1 MLQSILR
8 GAAIACALCVS
19 VGGLAVPA
27 NHVVIAQDADS
38 ALGKVQEG
46 IRLYKKG
53 DYRGAITKFDEAL
66 AANPTD
72 EDARKIRDEIA
83 ERLAL
88 DMVNN
93 NFADSGLKG
102 RYERFGKWILAGRKK
117 SGYPSREKSPE
128 LIATTVADYMNDP
141 NDVRN
146 LERANQIRDRFGDFA
161 VPEIAEKYMGSDNQA
176 FRYRSRA
183 LLAKLGAQAVNPII
197 QCMQSDNALVRQTAA
212 LALSDISDPR
222 ALPVLAQHF
231 QTKGEDPQVVQ
242 ACRLGVS
249 KIRALL
255 PQSDQNIESAKELW
269 FLQAESYYRN
279 NGAGGYTDKN
289 RLIGSTYTGQLPV
302 LLTGHERTYTSWKW
316 VTEAGERK
324 LLDQEVPLWAYAD
337 VLAEES
343 ALMAF
348 EQSIIAAGGN
358 ANADRYVT
366 GSEALLA
373 CIRMHMYS
381 EAMARYYN
389 GDDAE
394 RAFIVGLIGVRGMV
408 PSMRGLGLAGSAG
421 TPVLY
426 QALERSL
433 ADGYPDVSVGL
444 CDLIADQDYV
454 DFVGA
459 DTGKPLVRALTD
471 PDRRVRYA
479 AARALLQLARDKDF
493 GNNAMV
499 EQLMIS
505 CLQET
510 AARSVLVIA
519 EDEALRNTLLTEI
532 TKLGYNAV
540 GERTLEDGA
549 RAATLAPLFDAVVI
563 QGDIALSPTFYW
575 EPQKDSFSRETH
587 TRLETIFD
595 LLSNDI
601 RTRQIPILIACKDA
615 EKEER
620 KTTLAP
626 RVNGATLIDNSFFG
640 YDAEYKFDASS
651 FNDVLKNFWDKN
663 PESAKAKTNKLVELG
678 CAAMHK
684 LTAGT
689 TKYDVRK
696 LLVGLAGGLRLDGRT
711 SEARAA
717 IGNAIAHLVSDSR
730 RLDSGWVTTNL
741 VPVLVDT
748 LNSEDRVDSPAVRAA
763 ASKALGSCF
772 HYYPQS
778 FNDDAYKALLKM
790 LRYEV
795 NLGEIEDA
803 ARLEKTVTEVADA
816 RNKAGIA
823 LGNAPL
829 TKAQKLEV
837 SRVQQ
842 LYAHETAPD
851 KRTAK

>member
-19 VGGLAVPA
+19 VASLSVPA
-27 NHVVIAQDADS
+27 HDVVMAQGADS

-46 IRLYKKG
+46 LRLYKKG

-66 AANPTD
+66 ASNPTD
-72 EDARKIRDEIA
+72 EDARKIRDEIN

-88 DMVNN
+88 DLVNN
-93 NFADSGLKG
+93 NLADPGLHG

-117 SGYPSREKSPE
+117 SGYPSREKNAE

-161 VPEIAEKYMGSDNQA
+161 VPEIAEKYMGSESDSM
-176 FRYRSRA
+176 RYRSRA

-197 QCMQSDNALVRQTAA
+197 QCMQSDNVFVRQTAA

-231 QTKGEDPQVVQ
+231 QTKGEDPQVVE

-249 KIRALL
+249 KIRALM
-255 PQSDQNIESAKELW
+255 PESDRKIESAKELW

-279 NGAGGYTDKN
+279 NGAGGYTDKG
-289 RLIGSTYTGQLPV
+289 RLIGTTYTGQLPV
-302 LLTGHERTYTSWKW
+302 LLTGHDRTYTSWKW

-324 LLDQEVPLWAYAD
+324 LVDQEVPLWAYAD
-337 VLAEES
+337 ALAEE
-343 ALMAF
+343 AAIHAF

-358 ANADRYVT
+358 ANSDKHVNSA
-366 GSEALLA
+366 EALLA
-373 CIRMHMYS
+373 CIRMHMYT
-381 EAMARYYN
+381 EANGRYYS
-389 GDDAE
+389 GDEAE
-394 RAFIVGLIGVRGMV
+394 RGFIVALIGVRGMV

-421 TPVLY
+421 SVRLY

-433 ADGYPDVSVGL
+433 ADGYPEVSVGL
-444 CDLIADQDYV
+444 CDLIAKQDYV
-454 DFVGA
+454 DMVGA

-471 PDRRVRYA
+471 LDRRVRYA
-479 AARALLQLARDKDF
+479 AARSLLQLARDKDF

-510 AARSVLVIA
+510 AARSVLVVA
-519 EDEALRNTLLTEI
+519 EDEALRNRLLTEI
-532 TKLGYNAV
+532 TSLGHNAV

-549 RAATLAPLFDAVVI
+549 RAATLAPLYDAIVI

-626 RVNGATLIDNSFFG
+626 RVNGSTLTDTSFFG
-640 YDAEYKFDASS
+640 YDAEYKFDGAS

-678 CAAMHK
+678 CWAMHK
-684 LTAGT
+684 LTPGA

-717 IGNAIAHLVSDSR
+717 IGNAIAHLVSDSK
-730 RLDSGWVTTNL
+730 RLDSGWVSTNL

-748 LNSEDRVDSPAVRAA
+748 LNSEDKVDAPAVRAA
-763 ASKALGSCF
+763 ASWALDRCF
-772 HYYPQS
+772 HYYPQA
-778 FNDDAYKALLKM
+778 FNEDAYKALLKM

-803 ARLEKTVTEVADA
+803 TRLEKTVMEVADA
-816 RNKAGIA
+816 RNKAGEA

-829 TKAQKLEV
+829 TPAQRLEV
-837 SRVQQ
+837 SKAQQ
-842 LYAHETAPD
+842 IYAHEPAPE